1 MSDEST
7 GRGNADS
14 VEDGLSGLE
23 SEPSESMQ
31 VIERLAAS
39 VAHEMNDVLAV
50 VMGLA
55 SVLESELGPKS
66 PLQSDVR
73 QILTASRRGLRMT
86 QNLLGFARK
95 GTSYGERI
103 SLNDLVGVTSGL
115 LRQTVPPEVELQ
127 TDLTDDLVDIE
138 GDPTQVRHLLLNLAT
153 NAIDALPKG
162 GVLMFATKNV
172 DLTEKDLGSS
182 VTLFPGRYARLHVS
196 DTGLGMDDETIMQAS
211 EPFFS
216 TKENAAGLGL
226 AVVFDTVESLGGRI
240 RVFSRVGLGTVVTI
254 DIPEAEAAAEAEK
267 REAPK
272 PHVYEEGKQAILIV
286 DDERMI
292 LSGVRRVVQKLGY
305 EPVIANSGKQAI
317 ELFEKRR
324 SEIAFS
330 IVDLIMPHM
339 DGTQVLKRIKQIDPD
354 ARVLISSGYSDGQQ
368 VGKMLGLGALGVINK
383 PYGLSELSAA
393 LAEAESRRERL
404 AKKG

>member
-1 MSDEST
+1 ME
-7 GRGNADS
+7 
-14 VEDGLSGLE
+14 
-23 SEPSESMQ
+23 

-66 PLQSDVR
+66 PLQADVR
-73 QILTASRRGLRMT
+73 QILAASRRGLRMT

-103 SLNDLVGVTSGL
+103 ALNDLVGVSSGL
-115 LRQTVPPEVELQ
+115 LKQTVPSEIDIQ
-127 TDLTDDLVDIE
+127 TSLADDLVDIE
-138 GDPTQVRHLLLNLAT
+138 GDPTQVKHLLLNLAT
-153 NAIDALPKG
+153 NAIDALPNG

-172 DLTEKDLGSS
+172 DLTEKDLGAS

-211 EPFFS
+211 EPFFT

-240 RVFSRVGLGTVVTI
+240 RVFSKVGLGTVVTI
-254 DIPEAEAAAEAEK
+254 DIPEAEVTPESEK
-267 REAPK
+267 GEAPK
-272 PHVYEEGKQAILIV
+272 PHVYQEGKQAILIV
-286 DDERMI
+286 DDEQMI
-292 LSGVRRVVQKLGY
+292 LNGVRRVVQKLGY
-305 EPVIANSGKQAI
+305 EPVLAKNGRQAI
-317 ELFEKRR
+317 NLYEKRQ
-324 SEIAFS
+324 SEIAFAV
-330 IVDLIMPHM
+330 VDLIMPHM
-339 DGTQVLKRIKQIDPD
+339 DGTQVLKRIKAIDPD

-368 VGKMLGLGALGVINK
+368 VGKMLGMGALGVINK
-383 PYGLSELSAA
+383 PYGLSELSVA
-393 LAEAESRRERL
+393 LAEAESRHKRL